1 MACVLVRLYSA
12 VDYHAQVHRTHTLAM
27 IINPRKVYGQ
37 TLVRRRFKLRTGSA
51 FEQTHSHRVSAILL
65 GPKRF
70 ALHTRVRIYA
80 HTHARAITTL
90 RNDVSAKCESDPR
103 GLPMLLLLLGMPV
116 SALVRGPIA
125 NGPHICW
132 RFAVFL
138 SACVSV
144 CVCFYCLALAT
155 QTQAN
160 RNRCGQL
167 ARGTSGGWSGGLTYK
182 FELVEPIEFD

>member
-1 MACVLVRLYSA
+1 MVKHSSG
-12 VDYHAQVHRTHTLAM
+12 VDLNYALALPL
-27 IINPRKVYGQ
+27 NR
-37 TLVRRRFKLRTGSA
+37 
-51 FEQTHSHRVSAILL
+51 
-65 GPKRF
+65 
-70 ALHTRVRIYA
+70 HTRTAYQLFHWGLNDLPYTHAYA
-80 HTHARAITTL
+80 FMHTHARAITTL

>member
-80 HTHARAITTL
+80 HTRTRDHHTAKRCQCEMRERSARTTDASAAVGDAGVCSGAWSNCEWASYMLAI
-90 RNDVSAKCESDPR
+90 C
-103 GLPMLLLLLGMPV
+103 
-116 SALVRGPIA
+116 
-125 NGPHICW
+125 
-132 RFAVFL
+132 
-138 SACVSV
+138 CVSV
-144 CVCFYCLALAT
+144 RLCVCVCVFLLSGTRDTDTSKPQPLRAVGKGD
-155 QTQAN
+155 QW
-160 RNRCGQL
+160 GMV
-167 ARGTSGGWSGGLTYK
+167 RG
-182 FELVEPIEFD
+182 IDIQI